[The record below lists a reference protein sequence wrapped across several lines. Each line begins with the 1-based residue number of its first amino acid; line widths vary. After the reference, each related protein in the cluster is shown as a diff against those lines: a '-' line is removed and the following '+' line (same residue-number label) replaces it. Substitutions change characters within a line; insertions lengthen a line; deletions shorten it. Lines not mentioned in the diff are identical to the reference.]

1 MSPRLLRPRASGA
14 THPEARDW
22 AARVTTNG
30 GSVSSTTLAAVS
42 AFCAAID
49 AAGIRGRFARLS
61 LLCGNS
67 DASLNAVRT
76 PLYRSTSFGG
86 TGLGGTIDTNINFV
100 QGDYTETGASGGL
113 KGSTSTAKVLGTG
126 LDNATAAFA
135 GNGNVHI
142 SVYVTEADSGGT
154 FNYWAGIGVGFIGAT
169 YSSGSGA
176 FYKYSSMDLF
186 SSVSSFTGHFI
197 GTSTSGTAHVCYSAG
212 ASIATSSTLTNQAW
226 TGELAV
232 FNNSASSPN
241 AALCSDSRLSAYSFG
256 PSLSASQAASY
267 YAAIQAFQTAL
278 GRNK

>member
-1 MSPRLLRPRASGA
+1 
-14 THPEARDW
+14 
-22 AARVTTNG
+22 VTTNG
-30 GSVSSTTLAAVS
+30 GSVSTNTLAAAS

-100 QGDYTETGASGGL
+100 QGDYAETGANGGL
-113 KGSTSTAKVLGTG
+113 KGSTSTAKVLATG
-126 LDNATAAFA
+126 LDNATVAFA

-142 SVYVTEADSGGT
+142 SAYVTAADSGNT
-154 FNYWAGIGVGFIGAT
+154 FNYWAGNGTGFIGPT

-176 FYKYSSMDLF
+176 FYKYSSMDLL
-186 SSVSSFTGHFI
+186 SSASSFTGHFI
-197 GTSTSGTAHVCYSAG
+197 GTSTSGSAHACYSAG
-212 ASIATSSTLTNQAW
+212 ASIATSSTVTNQPW
-226 TGELAV
+226 SGELAV
-232 FNNSASSPN
+232 FNNSASSPL
-241 AALCSDSRLSAYSFG
+241 AALGTDSRLAAYSFG
-256 PSLSASQAASY
+256 PSLNATQAAAY